1 VVCQRQDEVIE
12 VWPMQ
17 RAMAFV
23 SAGLAAGL
31 LTACSSG
38 KPDSYLHESSGIP
51 IVFSDERIGGT
62 GEYGEYRPTAQT
74 CESIKQHLDEFP
86 DAAADPKIFNP
97 FMACSVVNQ

>member
-1 VVCQRQDEVIE
+1 
-12 VWPMQ
+12 MQ

-51 IVFSDERIGGT
+51 IVFSDERIGDT

>member
-1 VVCQRQDEVIE
+1 
-12 VWPMQ
+12 MQ

-51 IVFSDERIGGT
+51 IVFSDELIGGT

>member
-1 VVCQRQDEVIE
+1 
-12 VWPMQ
+12 MQ

-86 DAAADPKIFNP
+86 GAAADPKIFNP

>member
-1 VVCQRQDEVIE
+1 
-12 VWPMQ
+12 MQ
-17 RAMAFV
+17 RAIALV